1 MGNKPDDNKMKK
13 VFLVFGPANAV
24 EDQIVDEDPGY
35 MEKLH
40 ESLSDWA
47 NERMNTEMQT
57 DFSDSHND

>member
-1 MGNKPDDNKMKK
+1 M
-13 VFLVFGPANAV
+13 